1 MIALG
6 LALLS
11 LDAPEERMSV
21 LPPAERARRRFWRHD
36 VFAYAACAVFA
47 LTVGLGAAARIHN
60 WLVAKNTITTRRALA
75 AEAAKRDAALDVLR
89 QGNALRRDRLALLG
103 AAANGGA
110 RLAGFLEH
118 VRDSRPGP
126 VVLSGLTYTAG
137 DLNAAGSQPVVV
149 LEGTVG
155 PSVKTHYEV
164 LDEFGRQLVAGPKK
178 IIEEVSRS
186 PDGSSLEFRLRIP
199 LSREQGIGGAP

>member
-1 MIALG
+1 MLHFHPVVHPSISEAI
-6 LALLS
+6 
-11 LDAPEERMSV
+11 R
-21 LPPAERARRRFWRHD
+21 
-36 VFAYAACAVFA
+36 
-47 LTVGLGAAARIHN
+47 
-60 WLVAKNTITTRRALA
+60 
-75 AEAAKRDAALDVLR
+75 EAAYDFRRTFVVL
-89 QGNALRRDRLALLG
+89 QESSLL
-103 AAANGGA
+103 
-110 RLAGFLEH
+110 LAGFLEH